1 MYTVASPDPSP
12 RDGGQLPNPNKC
24 NSTLTSGTR
33 GEIPNPNEWNKW
45 ECSPHLYIHTILQNK
60 KMRRAGCPPPP
71 IIFERLELPQQI
83 IYRRKGNLSESPNH

>member
-24 NSTLTSGTR
+24 NSTLTSETR

-45 ECSPHLYIHTILQNK
+45 ERSPNLYIHNFAEQK
-60 KMRRAGCPPPP
+60 DAAVRGAPPP
-71 IIFERLELPQQI
+71 IIFERLTLPQQI

>member
-1 MYTVASPDPSP
+1 MYTVASPDPGP

-45 ECSPHLYIHTILQNK
+45 ERSPHLYIYIY
-60 KMRRAGCPPPP
+60 
-71 IIFERLELPQQI
+71 LEY
-83 IYRRKGNLSESPNH
+83 IYIYLEYNIQVLAIEMTGRKP

>member
-12 RDGGQLPNPNKC
+12 RDGGQLPYPNKC

-45 ECSPHLYIHTILQNK
+45 ERSPHLYIHTILQNK
-60 KMRRAGCPPPP
+60 RMRRCGVPPSNN
-71 IIFERLELPQQI
+71 F
-83 IYRRKGNLSESPNH
+83 RKT

>member
-24 NSTLTSGTR
+24 NSTLTSGTS

-45 ECSPHLYIHTILQNK
+45 ERSPHLYIYTILQNK
-60 KMRRAGCPPPP
+60 KMRRCRVPPSPTNN
-71 IIFERLELPQQI
+71 F
-83 IYRRKGNLSESPNH
+83 RKT